1 MPASAAVAAQR
12 AQDRGCGGTGLAQV
26 RERALEV
33 GRVAQELAGQAHA
46 WLGQVVEQALEVL
59 EPGPDAWGYFFAEA
73 AQGGLRDDL
82 GRDLERER
90 QMAKQVERVRHHELV
105 KEHEAH
111 GRRDD
116 ELDHGL

>member
-1 MPASAAVAAQR
+1 MKETLEEYESSLNMLFLLLTVTTSVEAWQGFCHACR
-12 AQDRGCGGTGLAQV
+12 ARGSDARGSGAPG
-26 RERALEV
+26 
-33 GRVAQELAGQAHA
+33 AGARCS
-46 WLGQVVEQALEVL
+46 G
-59 EPGPDAWGYFFAEA
+59 DFFAEA

-90 QMAKQVERVRHHELV
+90 QMAKQVERVRQHELV